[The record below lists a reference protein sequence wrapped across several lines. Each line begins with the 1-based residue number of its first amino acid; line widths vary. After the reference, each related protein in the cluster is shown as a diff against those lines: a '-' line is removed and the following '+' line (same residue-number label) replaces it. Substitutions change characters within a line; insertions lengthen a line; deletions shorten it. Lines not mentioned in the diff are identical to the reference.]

1 MKLSEFI
8 NKIFN
13 KNLKKLSSGN
23 IVETKIIP
31 IIFKNKDDE
40 IIANYIADD
49 INKNIELYKIFLKEY
64 NAINIGD
71 IDNKNDKTIKLK
83 HCFDKI
89 LFKNEKKFKGSL
101 RTDSI
106 LLIEDELRKMYQ
118 NRFECLDI
126 AWLKE
131 NIKGNS
137 SFIPIGGTIEHELYW
152 NITKYIENDKLYLN
166 CLSSLKDMDG
176 LELLL
181 KSKHTKEFLT
191 KYNEKNAFKLLNWA
205 VEVSTDHT
213 YDNFFLKNLD
223 IIDEAIQHTKYDAKD
238 DINAVLNGEEMH
250 IDYPN
255 EKNSKLYNE
264 NNMTKTE
271 QVLLTKKILD
281 SFDTSGK
288 LGEAFEEKM
297 KKGRI
302 FLIYPEEE
310 KQAADTLGYLWGV
323 SENKDDLVNKPYY
336 EPAYDMCIIPLK
348 CNISDVPIIIHE
360 FVHQYYYNNTKNDNP
375 YSLEIPSIFFEKESI
390 KYLKENGYNVEEVF
404 EHRKEHDSV
413 NNYLF
418 LKEYV
423 RMCKIKKNGEITFEN
438 VLNEDLENILKT
450 QLQNNPNV
458 TNEEIV
464 NAKNKIAQLNLRE
477 LKTLEENVGMNN
489 VKLMVSYTIGTFIAD
504 KYNESDLVKKE
515 MLELINNPKHS
526 IQSILDEIAE
536 DKKEDIL
543 NRKDN
548 NIEKKEI

>member
-1 MKLSEFI
+1 MLKQIVIFDNGGIMKLSEFI

-71 IDNKNDKTIKLK
+71 IDNKNDKTLKLK

-101 RTDSI
+101 RINSI

-118 NRFECLDI
+118 NRFKCLDI

-137 SFIPIGGTIEHELYW
+137 SFILIGGTIENELYW

-181 KSKHTKEFLT
+181 KSKDTKEFLT
-191 KYNEKNAFKLLNWA
+191 KYNEKNALKLLNWA

-238 DINAVLNGEEMH
+238 DINAVLNGERFKRLPGNVNFSFGT
-250 IDYPN
+250 ITGANLVKKLN
-255 EKNSKLYNE
+255 EEGICASSGSACSSGFVKPSH
-264 NNMTKTE
+264 
-271 QVLLTKKILD
+271 VLLGMRLERNRIETALRI
-281 SFDTSGK
+281 TIGK
-288 LGEAFEEKM
+288 
-297 KKGRI
+297 
-302 FLIYPEEE
+302 
-310 KQAADTLGYLWGV
+310 
-323 SENKDDLVNKPYY
+323 
-336 EPAYDMCIIPLK
+336 
-348 CNISDVPIIIHE
+348 
-360 FVHQYYYNNTKNDNP
+360 NNTKED
-375 YSLEIPSIFFEKESI
+375 IEKTI
-390 KYLKENGYNVEEVF
+390 QV
-404 EHRKEHDSV
+404 
-413 NNYLF
+413 
-418 LKEYV
+418 
-423 RMCKIKKNGEITFEN
+423 IKKYTQSKTEN
-438 VLNEDLENILKT
+438 
-450 QLQNNPNV
+450 
-458 TNEEIV
+458 
-464 NAKNKIAQLNLRE
+464 
-477 LKTLEENVGMNN
+477 
-489 VKLMVSYTIGTFIAD
+489 
-504 KYNESDLVKKE
+504 
-515 MLELINNPKHS
+515 
-526 IQSILDEIAE
+526 
-536 DKKEDIL
+536 
-543 NRKDN
+543 
-548 NIEKKEI
+548 